1 MDIAVL
7 LATFNRK
14 EKTLICLERLRAQIL
29 PPGVSLKIFLTD
41 DNSSD
46 GTPEAIKAQYPEV
59 ILFKGTGSLFWA
71 GGMRNTWTMALSSN
85 ADYYLLL
92 NDDTVL
98 RSDCVA
104 RLLDYYQL
112 PAAGI
117 ADITIGSTIDVNTK
131 EVSYG
136 GHKLYNKNSVTHHS
150 VSSET
155 EYLECDLANA
165 NIMLVPKE
173 TVNRIGIL
181 SDAFTHSIADFDYT
195 LRASKSGM
203 KVIVV
208 PGILGDCTDDNLIAA
223 RQKPPGLKQRL
234 KYMRSPKGL
243 AYNEYMGFI
252 KDHFPKHLPVVFVK
266 IWLKTLFP
274 SLWLKLKKH

>member
-1 MDIAVL
+1 MNIAVL

-29 PPGVSLKIFLTD
+29 PAGVKLSIFLTD

-46 GTPEAIKAQYPEV
+46 GTQEAVKANYPEV

-71 GGMRNTWTMALSSN
+71 GGMRNTWGMALASE

-98 RSDCVA
+98 RSDCIA
-104 RLLDYYQL
+104 RLLKYYEL
-112 PAAGI
+112 PGASI
-117 ADITIGSTIDVNTK
+117 ADITIGSTMDVITK

-136 GHKLYNKNSVTHHS
+136 GHKLYNKNSVTHYS

-173 TVNRIGIL
+173 TVKRIGIL
-181 SDAFTHSIADFDYT
+181 SADFTHSIADFDYT
-195 LRASKSGM
+195 LKARKAGM

-208 PGILGDCTDDNLIAA
+208 PGILGDCTDDNLVAA
-223 RQKPPGLKQRL
+223 RQKPPGLQQRL
-234 KYMRSPKGL
+234 KHLRSPKGL
-243 AYNEYMGFI
+243 AYKEYMGFI
-252 KDHFPKHLPVVFVK
+252 KNHFPKHVPVVFAK

-274 SLWLKLKKH
+274 SLWQRIKK